1 MTQRQEG
8 YLLDTN
14 HCIYLINGLE
24 KSRQD
29 RSPQE
34 EIVIGTLEALQDVPL
49 YFSEV
54 TLGELYYG
62 ITRSQRKE
70 QNQKKLALL
79 KQLFYPLPVTEEVW
93 KLFGETL
100 AYLHKQGKP
109 IADRDLL
116 IACTAKV
123 QEVILVTNDHDFDNL
138 PESFR
143 RTNWVII
150 NP

>member
-1 MTQRQEG
+1 MEQ
-8 YLLDTN
+8 
-14 HCIYLINGLE
+14 
-24 KSRQD
+24 S
-29 RSPQE
+29 
-34 EIVIGTLEALQDVPL
+34 VIHTLESLPKLAL

-62 ITRSQRKE
+62 VARSSRKVA
-70 QNQKKLALL
+70 NHKKLVLL
-79 KQLFYPLPVTEEVW
+79 KQLLKPLPITEEVW

-123 QEVILVTNDHDFDNL
+123 HEVILVTNDHDFDNL
-138 PESFR
+138 PESFSKI
-143 RTNWVII
+143 NWVKE
-150 NP
+150 

>member
-1 MTQRQEG
+1 MSQSEEG

-24 KSRQD
+24 KPLQK
-29 RSPQE
+29 RSLLE
-34 EIVIGTLEALQDVPL
+34 KAVVETLEIFPDVPL

-62 ITRSQRKE
+62 IARSQRKE
-70 QNQKKLALL
+70 QNQRKLAFLKKLL
-79 KQLFYPLPVTEEVW
+79 YPLPVTEEVW
-93 KLFGETL
+93 KWFGKTL
-100 AYLHKQGKP
+100 ANLHSQGSA

-123 QEVILVTNDHDFDNL
+123 YDLILVTNDKNFDNL
-138 PESFR
+138 PNSFQKV
-143 RTNWVII
+143 NWV
-150 NP
+150 NQK